1 MKLRIKVDEYLIWEK
16 GRGYSVLVFPFI
28 KNMWAYDDRPE
39 MDRYMVDGSAE
50 AFSMLKYAM
59 AIMVQASDKII
70 YFPCKQDGDY
80 NLVLCTPKA
89 QLRRSSWIAIR
100 KKISPATKRGTYTLR
115 YNRKKLDDYCEKML
129 FEKDSGYRVEER
141 YPRPEISKK
150 MEKEHLEELLGEN
163 LFMVL
168 SREECYYNHYY
179 IARNLD
185 KYKAGGR
192 DGIWSKIGWIAT
204 QRGIAELHT
213 S

>member
-1 MKLRIKVDEYLIWEK
+1 
-16 GRGYSVLVFPFI
+16 
-28 KNMWAYDDRPE
+28 
-39 MDRYMVDGSAE
+39 MVDGSAE

-89 QLRRSSWIAIR
+89 QLRRSTWIAIR
-100 KKISPATKRGTYTLR
+100 RKISSTTKRGTYILQ
-115 YNRKKLDDYCEKML
+115 YDRKKLDDYCEKQI
-129 FEKDSGYRVEER
+129 FQTDSKCRSGDKYLC
-141 YPRPEISKK
+141 PEIGRKI
-150 MEKEHLEELLGEN
+150 EKEHLEELLGEN

-168 SREECYYNHYY
+168 SKEECYYNHYY

-192 DGIWSKIGWIAT
+192 DGIRSEIGWIIT
-204 QRGIAELHT
+204 QRGIAELHN